1 MTEVSVIVT
10 VVERPEPLDAL
21 YREYA
26 SVLGSC
32 GRSYEFIFVAHPF
45 FHEMLEPLLAL
56 QQSGEPLRV
65 IESPRSIGETALL
78 RMGLADARGAL
89 VVTLPAYRQV

>member
-1 MTEVSVIVT
+1 MATVSVIMT

-26 SVLGSC
+26 AVLESC

-45 FHEMLEPLLAL
+45 FHELLEPLLAL
-56 QQSGEPLRV
+56 AEDASSHSASVGRRL
-65 IESPRSIGETALL
+65 PREA
-78 RMGLADARGAL
+78 
-89 VVTLPAYRQV
+89 Q

>member
-1 MTEVSVIVT
+1 MTEIATREHASARLPREDVRAEVSVIVT

-26 SVLGSC
+26 DVLESC
-32 GRSYEFIFVAHPF
+32 GRSYEFIFVAHPY

-56 QQSGEPLRV
+56 AQRGAPVRT

-78 RMGLADARGAL
+78 RM
-89 VVTLPAYRQV
+89 